1 MRNEAER
8 RRGCSGRVELR
19 LLGRFAVTV
28 DGEPVAVARTGQRV
42 LARVA
47 LSGRTEGRST
57 LAGTLWPEHP
67 EGRAQ
72 ANLRGALWR
81 LPVPVRAHLVLG
93 TSSVGLDEH
102 WSVDVARAE
111 DLASSCTT
119 RGRDL
124 GDGRTAVLGL
134 DLLPD
139 WDETWLVIERERYRQ
154 RRLHALEELADR
166 DIRHGR
172 PLDAIDRALACVA
185 VEPLRESAQAL
196 VVRAH
201 LAAGNRAAAV
211 ASFERFRALLA
222 HELAVEPSAEL
233 CALVAGCR
241 PLPHHRSR
249 PPTTQR

>member
-8 RRGCSGRVELR
+8 RLSCSGRVDLR
-19 LLGRFAVTV
+19 LLGRFALAV
-28 DGEPVAVARTGQRV
+28 DGESVTVARTGQRV

-47 LSGRTEGRST
+47 LGGRTEGRTT
-57 LAGTLWPEHP
+57 LAGTLWPAHP
-67 EGRAQ
+67 DGRAQ

-81 LPVPVRAHLVLG
+81 LPGSVRAHMVLS
-93 TSSVGLDEH
+93 TSAVGFDEH

-119 RGRDL
+119 RGREPC
-124 GDGRTAVLGL
+124 DGRTAVLGM

-154 RRLHALEELADR
+154 RRLHALEELADS

-222 HELAVEPSAEL
+222 DELAVEPSPEL
-233 CALVAGCR
+233 CAMVAGCR
-241 PLPHHRSR
+241 PLPHPRTR